1 MCHIFSYS
9 VMNILKH
16 SLISLLH
23 REGPSQGLMPTI
35 FHKEF
40 PSLVNL
46 EEIVREIKSREEQGL
61 WEEVEVERE
70 GLVDLLLEGIQYYQR
85 YQAVLLT
92 WLIQVIIDC
101 HGVGHNYLLNYAGYL
116 CSLYLF
122 ELEQSVERTRSCHHH
137 HHSLCPPP
145 ATGPCCW
152 ALFHLLLRVSD
163 PPAISPGFLLPGSS
177 VCLAQGPL
185 NTIKSFF
192 QQRLSDKNS
201 LCDID
206 RVSAHPALHRCIV
219 PSETLA

>member
-9 VMNILKH
+9 VMNLLKH

-46 EEIVREIKSREEQGL
+46 EEMVREIKSREEQGL
-61 WEEVEVERE
+61 WEEVEVEKE
-70 GLVDLLLEGIQYYQR
+70 GLVDLLLDGIQYYQR

-185 NTIKSFF
+185 NTIKTYF

-206 RVSAHPALHRCIV
+206 WVSAHPALHRCIV

>member
-9 VMNILKH
+9 VMNLLKH
-16 SLISLLH
+16 SLISLLR

-46 EEIVREIKSREEQGL
+46 EEIVQEIKSREVQGL
-61 WEEVEVERE
+61 WEEVEVEKE
-70 GLVDLLLEGIQYYQR
+70 ELVDLLLEGIQYYQR

-101 HGVGHNYLLNYAGYL
+101 HGVGPNYLLNYAGYL

-137 HHSLCPPP
+137 HHSLRPLP
-145 ATGPCCW
+145 ATGPCSW
-152 ALFHLLLRVSD
+152 TLFHLLLRVSD
-163 PPAISPGFLLPGSS
+163 PPAISPCFLLPGPS

-185 NTIKSFF
+185 NTIKTYF